1 MYYFIEAKNKYTYNY
16 LKNKYGHSESSD
28 ISKIEGWVLEDNE
41 MKLLPKELNY
51 IIRNIPNNYQTD
63 INEFKTDYWD
73 GEFSFE

>member
-1 MYYFIEAKNKYTYNY
+1 
-16 LKNKYGHSESSD
+16 
-28 ISKIEGWVLEDNE
+28 